1 MFFVNFVR
9 IRFDILIFSL
19 SVLYIKFKNYYM
31 IPLFEGKKKKKTK
44 SFEPTFLVANFIL
57 TKKNGIISVKNLQIR
72 KSVLM

>member
-31 IPLFEGKKKKKTK
+31 IPLFEGKKKEKNEKFRTHNLGRKFYFDEKKT
-44 SFEPTFLVANFIL
+44 E
-57 TKKNGIISVKNLQIR
+57 
-72 KSVLM
+72 

>member
-19 SVLYIKFKNYYM
+19 SVLYINYYM